1 MWVMGLWIGNA
12 RPWARGR
19 QRFRVGPSLARAS
32 TMTRLSAGRLWLFS
46 ALAVALARTRAT
58 SRAARLRHEPQDRGG
73 VLGAAATDGPHD
85 EVGLAGGPA
94 EVLGGG
100 GNAHDPAPYL
110 SDAERSV
117 FFSCPRNVRVGA
129 NSPKRWPTMF
139 SVTKTGTC
147 FRPL

>member
-12 RPWARGR
+12 RPWARGL

-32 TMTRLSAGRLWLFS
+32 TMNEAVGRKVVVVLGVGGGAREDAGDVAGR
-46 ALAVALARTRAT
+46 A
-58 SRAARLRHEPQDRGG
+58 LRHEPQDRGG
-73 VLGAAATDGPHD
+73 VLGAAATDGAHD

-129 NSPKRWPTMF
+129 NSPKR
-139 SVTKTGTC
+139 
-147 FRPL
+147 

>member
-12 RPWARGR
+12 RPWARGL
-19 QRFRVGPSLARAS
+19 QRFMRGPLVGEGLHDEEAVGRKVVVVLGVGGGARED
-32 TMTRLSAGRLWLFS
+32 AGD
-46 ALAVALARTRAT
+46 VARRA
-58 SRAARLRHEPQDRGG
+58 LRHEPQDRGG
-73 VLGAAATDGPHD
+73 VLGAPATDGADD

-117 FFSCPRNVRVGA
+117 FFSCPRKVRVGA
-129 NSPKRWPTMF
+129 NSPKR
-139 SVTKTGTC
+139 
-147 FRPL
+147 